1 MPAMTLIPSPM
12 PNAEQQIQLATD
24 ELIAT
29 AQALIRLEAP
39 TLSPEALHAWLL
51 SPEEPLPFPAG
62 DEKPSEETLTT

>member
-1 MPAMTLIPSPM
+1 MPPVPFPT
-12 PNAEQQIQLATD
+12 PNAEQQAQLATD

-62 DEKPSEETLTT
+62 DEKPSEGTLTT

>member
-12 PNAEQQIQLATD
+12 PNAEQQAQLATD

-51 SPEEPLPFPAG
+51 SPKEPPLFPAG
-62 DEKPSEETLTT
+62 DERSSKGTLTT